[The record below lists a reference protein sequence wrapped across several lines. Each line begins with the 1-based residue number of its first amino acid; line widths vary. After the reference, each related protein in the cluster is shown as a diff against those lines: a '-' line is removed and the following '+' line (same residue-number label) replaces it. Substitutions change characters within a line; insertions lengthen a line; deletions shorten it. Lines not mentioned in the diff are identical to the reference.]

1 MQRRR
6 VHRSGHRGRLR
17 IVLGLGGLL
26 ALAAAGVIVPA
37 FVWSGVSL
45 AADPSAL
52 ARIAVEPF
60 EGTSRRLSSS
70 TATAELFR
78 SPSRATA

>member
-1 MQRRR
+1 M
-6 VHRSGHRGRLR
+6 
-17 IVLGLGGLL
+17 VLGLGGLL
-26 ALAAAGVIVPA
+26 ALAAAGVIVAA

-60 EGTSRRLSSS
+60 GGHLAQAVVADGDGR
-70 TATAELFR
+70 AFR
-78 SPSRATA
+78 SRSRATA